1 LSKFFKIS
9 IRIILI
15 IVIICSISQAML
27 MMAFWNKEIQG
38 KTICIPV
45 LLKGMEV
52 IVLDSGK
59 SLPSQELSEREKG
72 TKVFVSYEKNT
83 LMLSL
88 FDSET
93 LEYVSEWKQSIKPI
107 DGPKLF
113 ADPRTTY
120 IKDITLKG
128 DLLEIEFDINRT
140 VDGSI
145 TICLI
150 IGSMILFGVCIN
162 KF

>member
-1 LSKFFKIS
+1 
-9 IRIILI
+9 
-15 IVIICSISQAML
+15 ML

-45 LLKGMEV
+45 LLEGMEV
-52 IVLDSGK
+52 IVLDSK
-59 SLPSQELSEREKG
+59 ESSPLQELSGEEKRI
-72 TKVFVSYEKNT
+72 KAFVSYDKNT

-88 FDSET
+88 FNPKA
-93 LEYVSEWKQSIKPI
+93 LEYIFECKQSIKSI

-113 ADPRTTY
+113 ADPRNIY
-120 IKDITLKG
+120 IKNVILEG
-128 DLLEIEFDINRT
+128 NQLEIEFGINRT
-140 VDGSI
+140 LDGAI

>member
-1 LSKFFKIS
+1 MTQ
-9 IRIILI
+9 
-15 IVIICSISQAML
+15 VML

-52 IVLDSGK
+52 IVLNSGK
-59 SLPSQELSEREKG
+59 SLSSQESSGEERRIKA
-72 TKVFVSYEKNT
+72 FVSYEKNT

-120 IKDITLKG
+120 IKNVILKE
-128 DLLEIEFDINRT
+128 DLLEVEFGINRT
-140 VDGSI
+140 LDGAI